1 LIRHSL
7 VEVRAEGGEIA
18 CGAGTDHLDPTEVAT
33 LSEIKGGY
41 EEQCAFVE
49 GEGGV

>member
-41 EEQCAFVE
+41 EDQCAFIE